1 MPKNGAMKTLQAR
14 LHAIEQLATGIQRF
28 EFRPT
33 DEAAW
38 PAVSAGAHVELH
50 LAPRLSR
57 SYSLV
62 NAPGESHRYVV
73 AVQRNA
79 TGQGGSRYLHDTL
92 RVGDELQIS
101 APRNAFPLEESA
113 AQSILIA
120 GGIGI
125 TPLWSMAQ
133 RLAQLGRP
141 WTLHYATR
149 TPASAAYAEQFVALA
164 ANSLGKVKL
173 YFDGGVSDQGL
184 DLQAIAQDSPADAHL
199 YCCGPAGML
208 KAFEAATAQL
218 PPARVHR
225 EYFAAPP
232 APAQDAKSTDQ
243 AFRVRLSKSGQL
255 VPVDSGTTILDALL
269 NAGVDVPYS
278 CMSGICGMCTTGV
291 LGGVPDHRDHVLSEA
306 EKACGQ
312 QIILCCSRAKSPE
325 LVLDL

>member
-1 MPKNGAMKTLQAR
+1 MKTLQAR
-14 LHAIEQLATGIQRF
+14 LHSIEQLATGIQRF

-33 DEAAW
+33 DRATW
-38 PAVSAGAHVELH
+38 PAVCAGAHVDLH
-50 LAPRLSR
+50 LAPQLSR

-73 AVQRNA
+73 AVQHNA

-92 RVGDELQIS
+92 RVGQELPIS
-101 APRNAFPLEESA
+101 APRNAFPLDESA
-113 AQSILIA
+113 AHSILIA

-133 RLAQLGRP
+133 RLVQLGRP

-149 TPASAAYAEQFVALA
+149 TPASAAFAEQLVALA
-164 ANSLGKVKL
+164 ANSLGKVTL
-173 YFDGGVSDQGL
+173 YFDGGISDQGL

-199 YCCGPAGML
+199 YCCGPARML
-208 KAFEAATAQL
+208 QAFEEATAQL

-232 APAQDAKSTDQ
+232 APAQDAQGTDQ
-243 AFRVRLSKSGQL
+243 AFTVRLSQSGQL

-278 CMSGICGMCTTGV
+278 CMSGICGMCATRV
-291 LGGVPDHRDHVLSEA
+291 LDGVPDHRDLVLSAA
-306 EKACGQ
+306 EKACGH
-312 QIILCCSRAKSPE
+312 QIILCCSRAKSQE
-325 LVLDL
+325 LTLDL